1 MKLTKRVFNN
11 LLTCAAVLLAFA
23 CIAKL
28 ITSVFQYRPDY
39 ISPFVYLF
47 PICMFF
53 VLMSYRNRKRKA
65 VFYYRNYLQGD
76 KTMESG
82 IFERILGQKVTIATI
97 EDIVEGTVDEIDG
110 DFVVVNK
117 YAKDGSVK
125 ATYFVNKN
133 MIASITL
140 QQTK

>member
-1 MKLTKRVFNN
+1 
-11 LLTCAAVLLAFA
+11 
-23 CIAKL
+23 
-28 ITSVFQYRPDY
+28 
-39 ISPFVYLF
+39 
-47 PICMFF
+47 
-53 VLMSYRNRKRKA
+53 
-65 VFYYRNYLQGD
+65 
-76 KTMESG
+76 MESG
-82 IFERILGQKVTIATI
+82 IFDRILGQKVTIATI
-97 EDIVEGTVDEIDG
+97 EDIVEGNVEEIDG

>member
-1 MKLTKRVFNN
+1 
-11 LLTCAAVLLAFA
+11 
-23 CIAKL
+23 
-28 ITSVFQYRPDY
+28 
-39 ISPFVYLF
+39 
-47 PICMFF
+47 
-53 VLMSYRNRKRKA
+53 
-65 VFYYRNYLQGD
+65 
-76 KTMESG
+76 MESG
-82 IFERILGQKVTIATI
+82 IFDRILGHKVTIATI
-97 EDIVEGTVDEIDG
+97 EDIVEGTVEEIDG

>member
-1 MKLTKRVFNN
+1 
-11 LLTCAAVLLAFA
+11 
-23 CIAKL
+23 
-28 ITSVFQYRPDY
+28 
-39 ISPFVYLF
+39 
-47 PICMFF
+47 
-53 VLMSYRNRKRKA
+53 
-65 VFYYRNYLQGD
+65 
-76 KTMESG
+76 MESG
-82 IFERILGQKVTIATI
+82 IFDRILGQKVTIATI

>member
-1 MKLTKRVFNN
+1 
-11 LLTCAAVLLAFA
+11 
-23 CIAKL
+23 
-28 ITSVFQYRPDY
+28 
-39 ISPFVYLF
+39 
-47 PICMFF
+47 
-53 VLMSYRNRKRKA
+53 
-65 VFYYRNYLQGD
+65 
-76 KTMESG
+76 MESG
-82 IFERILGQKVTIATI
+82 IFDRIMGQKVTIATI

-140 QQTK
+140 QKTK

>member
-1 MKLTKRVFNN
+1 
-11 LLTCAAVLLAFA
+11 
-23 CIAKL
+23 
-28 ITSVFQYRPDY
+28 
-39 ISPFVYLF
+39 
-47 PICMFF
+47 
-53 VLMSYRNRKRKA
+53 
-65 VFYYRNYLQGD
+65 
-76 KTMESG
+76 MESG
-82 IFERILGQKVTIATI
+82 IFDRILGQKVTISTI
-97 EDIVEGTVDEIDG
+97 DDIVEGTVDEIDG

>member
-1 MKLTKRVFNN
+1 
-11 LLTCAAVLLAFA
+11 
-23 CIAKL
+23 
-28 ITSVFQYRPDY
+28 
-39 ISPFVYLF
+39 
-47 PICMFF
+47 
-53 VLMSYRNRKRKA
+53 
-65 VFYYRNYLQGD
+65 
-76 KTMESG
+76 MEGG

-97 EDIVEGTVDEIDG
+97 EDIVEGTLDEIDG

>member
-1 MKLTKRVFNN
+1 
-11 LLTCAAVLLAFA
+11 
-23 CIAKL
+23 
-28 ITSVFQYRPDY
+28 
-39 ISPFVYLF
+39 
-47 PICMFF
+47 
-53 VLMSYRNRKRKA
+53 
-65 VFYYRNYLQGD
+65 
-76 KTMESG
+76 MESG
-82 IFERILGQKVTIATI
+82 IFERILGQKVTIATL

>member
-1 MKLTKRVFNN
+1 
-11 LLTCAAVLLAFA
+11 
-23 CIAKL
+23 
-28 ITSVFQYRPDY
+28 
-39 ISPFVYLF
+39 
-47 PICMFF
+47 
-53 VLMSYRNRKRKA
+53 
-65 VFYYRNYLQGD
+65 
-76 KTMESG
+76 MESG

>member
-1 MKLTKRVFNN
+1 
-11 LLTCAAVLLAFA
+11 
-23 CIAKL
+23 
-28 ITSVFQYRPDY
+28 
-39 ISPFVYLF
+39 
-47 PICMFF
+47 
-53 VLMSYRNRKRKA
+53 
-65 VFYYRNYLQGD
+65 
-76 KTMESG
+76 MESG
-82 IFERILGQKVTIATI
+82 IFDRIMGQKVTIATI
-97 EDIVEGTVDEIDG
+97 EDIVEGTVEEIDG

>member
-1 MKLTKRVFNN
+1 
-11 LLTCAAVLLAFA
+11 
-23 CIAKL
+23 
-28 ITSVFQYRPDY
+28 
-39 ISPFVYLF
+39 
-47 PICMFF
+47 
-53 VLMSYRNRKRKA
+53 
-65 VFYYRNYLQGD
+65 
-76 KTMESG
+76 MESG
-82 IFERILGQKVTIATI
+82 IFDRIMGQKVTIATI

>member
-1 MKLTKRVFNN
+1 
-11 LLTCAAVLLAFA
+11 
-23 CIAKL
+23 
-28 ITSVFQYRPDY
+28 
-39 ISPFVYLF
+39 
-47 PICMFF
+47 
-53 VLMSYRNRKRKA
+53 
-65 VFYYRNYLQGD
+65 
-76 KTMESG
+76 MESG

-97 EDIVEGTVDEIDG
+97 EDIVEGNVDEIDG

>member
-1 MKLTKRVFNN
+1 
-11 LLTCAAVLLAFA
+11 
-23 CIAKL
+23 
-28 ITSVFQYRPDY
+28 
-39 ISPFVYLF
+39 
-47 PICMFF
+47 
-53 VLMSYRNRKRKA
+53 
-65 VFYYRNYLQGD
+65 
-76 KTMESG
+76 MESG

-97 EDIVEGTVDEIDG
+97 EDIVEGTVEEIDG

>member
-1 MKLTKRVFNN
+1 
-11 LLTCAAVLLAFA
+11 
-23 CIAKL
+23 
-28 ITSVFQYRPDY
+28 
-39 ISPFVYLF
+39 
-47 PICMFF
+47 
-53 VLMSYRNRKRKA
+53 
-65 VFYYRNYLQGD
+65 
-76 KTMESG
+76 MESG
-82 IFERILGQKVTIATI
+82 IFDRIMGQKVTIATI

-125 ATYFVNKN
+125 AIYFVNKN

>member
-1 MKLTKRVFNN
+1 
-11 LLTCAAVLLAFA
+11 
-23 CIAKL
+23 
-28 ITSVFQYRPDY
+28 
-39 ISPFVYLF
+39 
-47 PICMFF
+47 
-53 VLMSYRNRKRKA
+53 
-65 VFYYRNYLQGD
+65 
-76 KTMESG
+76 MESG
-82 IFERILGQKVTIATI
+82 IFDRILGQKVTIATI

-117 YAKDGSVK
+117 YAKDGRVK

>member
-1 MKLTKRVFNN
+1 
-11 LLTCAAVLLAFA
+11 
-23 CIAKL
+23 
-28 ITSVFQYRPDY
+28 
-39 ISPFVYLF
+39 
-47 PICMFF
+47 
-53 VLMSYRNRKRKA
+53 
-65 VFYYRNYLQGD
+65 
-76 KTMESG
+76 MESG

-97 EDIVEGTVDEIDG
+97 EDIVEGTLDEIDG

-125 ATYFVNKN
+125 ATFFVNKN

>member
-1 MKLTKRVFNN
+1 
-11 LLTCAAVLLAFA
+11 
-23 CIAKL
+23 
-28 ITSVFQYRPDY
+28 
-39 ISPFVYLF
+39 
-47 PICMFF
+47 
-53 VLMSYRNRKRKA
+53 
-65 VFYYRNYLQGD
+65 
-76 KTMESG
+76 MESG

-97 EDIVEGTVDEIDG
+97 EDIVEGNVDEIDD

>member
-1 MKLTKRVFNN
+1 
-11 LLTCAAVLLAFA
+11 
-23 CIAKL
+23 
-28 ITSVFQYRPDY
+28 
-39 ISPFVYLF
+39 
-47 PICMFF
+47 
-53 VLMSYRNRKRKA
+53 
-65 VFYYRNYLQGD
+65 
-76 KTMESG
+76 MESG

-97 EDIVEGTVDEIDG
+97 EDIVEGTLDEIDG

>member
-1 MKLTKRVFNN
+1 
-11 LLTCAAVLLAFA
+11 
-23 CIAKL
+23 
-28 ITSVFQYRPDY
+28 
-39 ISPFVYLF
+39 
-47 PICMFF
+47 
-53 VLMSYRNRKRKA
+53 
-65 VFYYRNYLQGD
+65 
-76 KTMESG
+76 MESG
-82 IFERILGQKVTIATI
+82 IFDRILGQKVTIATI
-97 EDIVEGTVDEIDG
+97 EDIVEGTVEEIDG

>member
-1 MKLTKRVFNN
+1 
-11 LLTCAAVLLAFA
+11 
-23 CIAKL
+23 
-28 ITSVFQYRPDY
+28 
-39 ISPFVYLF
+39 
-47 PICMFF
+47 
-53 VLMSYRNRKRKA
+53 
-65 VFYYRNYLQGD
+65 
-76 KTMESG
+76 MESG

-97 EDIVEGTVDEIDG
+97 EDIVEGNVEEIDG